1 MIMSFLL
8 ETYRKIR
15 RSLIQKSRV
24 EIGGVLNEPCRC
36 NVSGGVMRAQEQHS
50 SSCRPSRRVD
60 GVWGRLQGRREDLV
74 KRTYNCKHPSVARLG
89 SRKSPAQQ
97 QGHTKRLKLENP
109 SRTRKNFPQASR
121 VHLARIHSPLHQK
134 Q

>member
-1 MIMSFLL
+1 MSLAAVM
-8 ETYRKIR
+8 YVR
-15 RSLIQKSRV
+15 
-24 EIGGVLNEPCRC
+24 GGV
-36 NVSGGVMRAQEQHS
+36 VRAHEQD
-50 SSCRPSRRVD
+50 SCVD
-60 GVWGRLQGRREDLV
+60 GVWGRLQGRREDLA
-74 KRTYNCKHPSVARLG
+74 KRTCNCNHPSVARLG